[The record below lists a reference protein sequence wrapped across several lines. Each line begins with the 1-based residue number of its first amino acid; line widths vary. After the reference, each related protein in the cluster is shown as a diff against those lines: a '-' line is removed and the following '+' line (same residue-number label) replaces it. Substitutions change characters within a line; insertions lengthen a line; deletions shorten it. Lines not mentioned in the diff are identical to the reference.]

1 MLDRDGC
8 RFIIGSPG
16 VRYFCGAD
24 TQANSS
30 YCPHHHAIC
39 HIRPQSAQERA
50 ALREIAALAAK
61 VGGKLGRRMLSEAQL
76 RGLAAAAARAAS
88 A

>member
-8 RFIIGSPG
+8 QFILGSPG
-16 VRYFCGAD
+16 ERDYCGAD
-24 TQANSS
+24 RQMESS

-39 HIRPQSAQERA
+39 HVRPQSAQERA

-76 RGLAAAAARAAS
+76 RDLAAVAARAAS